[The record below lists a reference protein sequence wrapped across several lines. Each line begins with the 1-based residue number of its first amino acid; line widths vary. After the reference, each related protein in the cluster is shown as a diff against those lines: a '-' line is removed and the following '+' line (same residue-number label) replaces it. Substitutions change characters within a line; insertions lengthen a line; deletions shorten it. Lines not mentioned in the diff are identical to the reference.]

1 MDSASEVRVGLIGY
15 GFSGATFQA
24 PLIASVP
31 GLRLTRVC
39 SSQGE
44 RVLRDFPDVEV
55 VADPAE
61 LTASGEVD
69 LVVVATANASH
80 APLARQALLAGKHV
94 VVEKPFTITLDEGA
108 ELIALAEQRQ
118 LYLSVFHN
126 RRWDSDFLT
135 LRQTIEAGLLGPI
148 NMYEAHFDRYRPN
161 VRGRWREQDLPGS
174 GILFDLGAHL
184 IDQALVLFGNPD
196 CVNCDIGVQR
206 STESG
211 SDAADDYFHLTMR
224 YGARRVILH
233 ASSLVLQAG
242 PRFTVHGDT
251 GSFIKH
257 GMDPQEAALM
267 RGERPG
273 APGWGVEPESLHAQ
287 LSFVKGALTV
297 TGKAQSLP
305 GCYQEY
311 YQGVF
316 DAIAHGKSLPVT
328 AREGLAVI
336 KIIRMAMQSHA
347 QQRSVAFE

>member
-1 MDSASEVRVGLIGY
+1 MDAPREVRVGLIGY

-24 PLIASVP
+24 PLIATTP

-44 RVLRDFPDVEV
+44 RVLRDFPGVAV
-55 VADPAE
+55 VAAPAE
-61 LTASGEVD
+61 LIESGEVD

-108 ELIALAEQRQ
+108 ELIALADERQ
-118 LYLSVFHN
+118 LVLSVFHN

-135 LRQTIEAGLLGPI
+135 LRQAIESGLLGPV
-148 NMYEAHFDRYRPN
+148 NTYEAHFDRYRPD

-174 GILFDLGAHL
+174 GLLYDLGAHL

-196 CVNCDIGVQR
+196 CVNCDMGVQR
-206 STESG
+206 GAAGG
-211 SDAADDYFHLTMR
+211 SASDDYFHLTMR

-233 ASSLVLQAG
+233 AASLVLQAG
-242 PRFTVHGDT
+242 PRFTVHGET

-257 GMDPQEAALM
+257 GMDPQEAALI

-273 APGWGVEPESLHAQ
+273 APGWGVEAEAQHARIG
-287 LSFVKGALTV
+287 FVKGGLTV
-297 TGKAQSLP
+297 SGKAASLP
-305 GCYQEY
+305 GRYQDY
-311 YQGVF
+311 YQGLF
-316 DAIAHGKSLPVT
+316 DAIVNGKNPPVT
-328 AREGLAVI
+328 AREALAVI
-336 KIIRMAMQSHA
+336 KIIHLALQSHA
-347 QQRSVAFE
+347 QQRTVTFE

>member
-1 MDSASEVRVGLIGY
+1 METPREVRVGLIGY

-44 RVLRDFPDVEV
+44 RVLRDFPEVRV
-55 VADPAE
+55 VADPAA
-61 LTASGEVD
+61 LIDSGEVD
-69 LVVVATANASH
+69 LVVVATANTSH

-94 VVEKPFTITLDEGA
+94 VVEKPFTITVDEGA
-108 ELIALAEQRQ
+108 DLIALAEQRQ
-118 LYLSVFHN
+118 LHLSVFHN

-148 NMYEAHFDRYRPN
+148 NTYEAHFDRYRPT

-174 GILFDLGAHL
+174 GILYDLGAHL

-196 CVNCDIGVQR
+196 CVNCDMGVQR
-206 STESG
+206 STDSG

-242 PRFTVHGDT
+242 PRFIVHGDT
-251 GSFIKH
+251 GSFVKH

-267 RGERPG
+267 RGARPC
-273 APGWGVEPESLHAQ
+273 AHGWGVEAESQHAQ
-287 LSFVKGALTV
+287 ISFVKGGLTV

-311 YQGVF
+311 YRRVC
-316 DAIAHGKSLPVT
+316 DAIVHGKSLPVT

-347 QQRSVAFE
+347 QQRSVTFE